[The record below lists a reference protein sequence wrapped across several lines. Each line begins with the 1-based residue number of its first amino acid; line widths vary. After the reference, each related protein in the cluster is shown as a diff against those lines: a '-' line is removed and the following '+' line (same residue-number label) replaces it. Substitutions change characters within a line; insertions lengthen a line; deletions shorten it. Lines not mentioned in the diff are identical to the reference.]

1 MGRFVWGA
9 MPISMLFLHNI
20 LAFQAS
26 PQSEV
31 IIEFEK
37 EANYPLWVSVSCME
51 LENTILIL
59 YKTAC
64 NCF

>member
-31 IIEFEK
+31 ILEFEK
-37 EANYPLWVSVSCME
+37 ETNLPAVGVR
-51 LENTILIL
+51 
-59 YKTAC
+59 
-64 NCF
+64 